1 MNRDEPT
8 DRRDQREALSSLIDG
23 EASDLDLACRAWR
36 DDAGA
41 RADWHTYHVIGE
53 AMRSDDVRA
62 NAPHDAAFLSRLR
75 ERLATEAVVLAP
87 TARPAAP
94 RAAWRHAWMAPMA
107 VAAGFVAVAGVLV
120 VTRVAA
126 PEGALPDRS
135 ASLIEPASVQ
145 PQAGAQG
152 LPVRSALSGSG
163 AAGTSGQLV
172 RSAELDRYLAAHQ
185 QYSPTSVLAVPG
197 GAVLKAAAVA
207 PGR

>member
-8 DRRDQREALSSLIDG
+8 DRRNQREALSSLIDG
-23 EASDLDLACRAWR
+23 EAGDLDLACRAWR

-53 AMRSDDVRA
+53 AMRSDDVRV
-62 NAPHDAAFLSRLR
+62 NARHDAAFLARLR
-75 ERLATEAVVLAP
+75 ERLATEVVVLAP
-87 TARPAAP
+87 TTPPAAP
-94 RAAWRHAWMAPMA
+94 RAAWRHAWVAPMA

-126 PEGALPDRS
+126 PEGTLPERS
-135 ASLIEPASVQ
+135 ASLIDPASAR

-152 LPVRSALSGSG
+152 LAVSG
-163 AAGTSGQLV
+163 APPGPTAAGMSGRLV